1 MFVDGNAEE
10 ASTMPRTGELILIG
24 ISVSMFIILII
35 SQTIWTRG
43 HDNPAPLQHAQVVL
57 GYADGLIPAG
67 QLIFP

>member
-1 MFVDGNAEE
+1 
-10 ASTMPRTGELILIG
+10 MPRTGELILIG
-24 ISVSMFIILII
+24 ISISMFITLII

-43 HDNPAPLQHAQVVL
+43 QDEHGPLQQHDQVVL